1 MKTRSRT
8 HPEKTTG
15 SLIGRVTSAARRLEA
30 SATGVR
36 NERRGFSFLEA
47 VLAAALL
54 GIIAS
59 AIFSVLGY
67 VYASDREDA
76 IRLGAAEVA
85 NRIIITYLDDET
97 SIRKLPDLIDYGPDR
112 YRWELDDDTVR
123 IEEPNRHL
131 RVTAGRD
138 GAVPS
143 ALVRLDEIRVTVW
156 QDDGTDASLVAG
168 STPGVRL
175 NRLVNP
181 IAYRGDDAISRLLES
196 PERITGLMQNL
207 TGFEMPEEDE

>member
-1 MKTRSRT
+1 MHAKQ
-8 HPEKTTG
+8 PQPG
-15 SLIGRVTSAARRLEA
+15 ARW
-30 SATGVR
+30 T
-36 NERRGFSFLEA
+36 RRGFSFLEA

-76 IRLGAAEVA
+76 ARLGAAEVA

-97 SIRKLPDLIDYGPDR
+97 SIRKLPDVIVYGNEEF
-112 YRWELDDDTVR
+112 RWDLEEDGVR
-123 IEEPNRHL
+123 IEEPNRYA
-131 RVTAGRD
+131 RVTAGRQ
-138 GAVPS
+138 GATPN
-143 ALVRLDEIRVTVW
+143 ALVRLKEVRVTVW
-156 QDDGTDASLVAG
+156 QVDGTDASLQPG

-181 IAYRGDDAISRLLES
+181 IAYRGSDGVERTLSN
-196 PERITGLMQNL
+196 PERVTRMMQNL
-207 TGFEMPEEDE
+207 TGFEAPDQEGDR

>member
-1 MKTRSRT
+1 M
-8 HPEKTTG
+8 HAEHAQPG
-15 SLIGRVTSAARRLEA
+15 ARW
-30 SATGVR
+30 T
-36 NERRGFSFLEA
+36 RRGFSFLEA

-67 VYASDREDA
+67 VYAADRADSVQ
-76 IRLGAAEVA
+76 LGAAEVA

-97 SIRKLPDLIDYGPDR
+97 SIKKLPDLIDYGPDSF
-112 YRWELDDDTVR
+112 RWELEEDTVR

-131 RVTAGRD
+131 RVTAGQE
-138 GAVPS
+138 GAVPN

-156 QDDGTDASLVAG
+156 QDDGTDASLVPG

-181 IAYRGDDAISRLLES
+181 IAYRGDDAINRLLEN
-196 PERITGLMQNL
+196 PDRITGLMQNL
-207 TGFEMPEEDE
+207 TGFEMPEDDE